1 MRSYTY
7 CTSFSD
13 ILYLWFSSFKFSN
26 VFLPAETVILGCSW
40 VAFWPVMTCKMMYQ
54 IGYSFYWSIKRW
66 SKLGPKY
73 FWLILRVFL
82 FMPSC
87 TLWVISPKVLPN
99 ERAGEISVASS
110 ISIEFLVMKLKIFT
124 VFCIDSTCN
133 EMVPFWF
140 FWALAPPDIVQSC
153 WNFDQRYSL
162 IRQTECLKNPS
173 KFRILASWKAPKV
186 YIFVPFWGP
195 MYRWKTK
202 NIAKN
207 QNFYENYILR
217 NIEQRKSQVS

>member
-1 MRSYTY
+1 
-7 CTSFSD
+7 
-13 ILYLWFSSFKFSN
+13 
-26 VFLPAETVILGCSW
+26 
-40 VAFWPVMTCKMMYQ
+40 MYQ

-140 FWALAPPDIVQSC
+140 FWALAPPNIVQSC

-207 QNFYENYILR
+207 KFFLQKLHP
-217 NIEQRKSQVS
+217 

>member
-133 EMVPFWF
+133 EWNGPFLVLLGPCSPRYCSILLK
-140 FWALAPPDIVQSC
+140 FWPEVFSNKTN
-153 WNFDQRYSL
+153 WVF
-162 IRQTECLKNPS
+162 EK
-173 KFRILASWKAPKV
+173 
-186 YIFVPFWGP
+186 PF
-195 MYRWKTK
+195 K
-202 NIAKN
+202 I
-207 QNFYENYILR
+207 
-217 NIEQRKSQVS
+217 